1 MACAPMPSPRYS
13 PKPYSEAKRSLSS
26 RASFSSGT
34 TFLASMPL
42 NSSQA
47 RSSSSTRSS
56 CSSWTSF
63 LRCSMSSTISRTFS
77 AQASICRCSSRDI
90 LPSPLRHRSLARP
103 RRSFSSSPR
112 CSAPSR
118 TTSASR
124 PLPSERALSNS
135 LAPRSPARAV
145 FSSPSSSA
153 ASSPAR
159 YLMALSKRVRARPF
173 SAPLPP
179 SAESSV
185 PDRAAS
191 ASPATADTS
200 SRSLGPSRRS
210 SRTARLC
217 MSSRTFLASVASIF
231 EATSRSRPFAMS
243 RAATRSKPSFSA
255 HRLSMRA
262 QYSSSSS
269 KSSSDADTK
278 YARRRTR
285 RSATR
290 STSSVRSASSC
301 SRSARIR
308 PSRSARSAS
317 RFSWSTRVQMCAAK

>member
-34 TFLASMPL
+34 TCLGAIALELLPRAVEQLDPLVVELVDVLLALLDVEHHLADLERPGL
-42 NSSQA
+42 DLPVLVARHLAVALEAQVVGQA
-47 RSSSSTRSS
+47 AEVVVLLAAVLGALAHDVGQQAVAERAGLVELLGGALAAMAALSSSSS
-56 CSSWTSF
+56 
-63 LRCSMSSTISRTFS
+63 
-77 AQASICRCSSRDI
+77 
-90 LPSPLRHRSLARP
+90 
-103 RRSFSSSPR
+103 
-112 CSAPSR
+112 SAP
-118 TTSASR
+118 
-124 PLPSERALSNS
+124 
-135 LAPRSPARAV
+135 
-145 FSSPSSSA
+145 
-153 ASSPAR
+153 SSPAR
-159 YLMALSKRVRARPF
+159 NLIALSKRVRARPF

-185 PDRAAS
+185 LDSAAS
-191 ASPATADTS
+191 ASPATAATS
-200 SRSLGPSRRS
+200 SRSFGPSRRS

-269 KSSSDADTK
+269 NSSSDADTK
-278 YARRRTR
+278 YARRRTS